1 MGLVISCNG
10 NLLIH
15 TYMTTEMKASTLHV
29 VTLQVCLQVC
39 FQASMFTRDRG
50 FIFIANGIGLISLGL
65 QKCLGNKVST
75 GEDTDSRLPE
85 SENVV
90 EEK

>member
-1 MGLVISCNG
+1 MFS
-10 NLLIH
+10 
-15 TYMTTEMKASTLHV
+15 
-29 VTLQVCLQVC
+29 
-39 FQASMFTRDRG
+39 SMFLSMFNT
-50 FIFIANGIGLISLGL
+50 FIYAANGIGLISLGL

-75 GEDTDSRLPE
+75 GEDSDSRLPE

>member
-1 MGLVISCNG
+1 MIEGLYYSVLKIYLG
-10 NLLIH
+10 NFLE
-15 TYMTTEMKASTLHV
+15 TY
-29 VTLQVCLQVC
+29 
-39 FQASMFTRDRG
+39 
-50 FIFIANGIGLISLGL
+50 LISLGL

>member
-1 MGLVISCNG
+1 
-10 NLLIH
+10 
-15 TYMTTEMKASTLHV
+15 MTTEMKVHV
-29 VTLQVCLQVC
+29 VTLQVYVFKYVFKQVC
-39 FQASMFTRDRG
+39 LILLSIYA
-50 FIFIANGIGLISLGL
+50 ANGIGLISLGL

>member
-1 MGLVISCNG
+1 MF
-10 NLLIH
+10 
-15 TYMTTEMKASTLHV
+15 T
-29 VTLQVCLQVC
+29 
-39 FQASMFTRDRG
+39 SMFSSMFLSMFNT
-50 FIFIANGIGLISLGL
+50 FIYAANGIGLISLGL

-90 EEK
+90 EKK